1 MIEAL
6 SQSVT
11 KVYAGLA
18 QVGATHFLALSA
30 ILFVTGVCGVLVRR
44 NLIIILMSI
53 ELILNAV
60 NLNLIAFSRYWQ
72 LQGDPSGH
80 TGQLFS
86 IFVIVVA
93 AAEAVVGLAIVLA
106 LYRNN
111 ETVAIDEINIL
122 KW

>member
-6 SQSVT
+6 LQSVT

-18 QVGATHFLALSA
+18 QVGAIHFLALSA

-111 ETVAIDEINIL
+111 ETVAIDEINVL

>member
-1 MIEAL
+1 MTEAL
-6 SQSVT
+6 LQSLT
-11 KVYAGLA
+11 RIYTGLA
-18 QVGATHFLALSA
+18 QVGATHFLVLSA
-30 ILFVTGVCGVLVRR
+30 ILFITGVCGVLVRR

-111 ETVAIDEINIL
+111 ETVAIDEINVL

>member
-6 SQSVT
+6 LQSLS
-11 KVYAGLA
+11 KIYSELA
-18 QVGATHFLALSA
+18 QVGAVHFLILSVL
-30 ILFVTGVCGVLVRR
+30 LFLTGVCGVLVRR

-111 ETVAIDEINIL
+111 ETVAIDEINVL